1 MPLVLSYNRLV
12 VHPRY
17 IYFAVILVSLSI
29 PLVYC
34 IAQSFTSSIWQ
45 ATGTKSTTQAA
56 TIMSDS
62 SHLNSPSRT
71 PVYFL
76 GIGGPNF
83 MENTEHPAYAKLAEV
98 GQEITTKVKPRAVV
112 VFSAHWQD
120 GPNKIMINVAEQTDI
135 IYDFY
140 GFPPH
145 YYEYEYP
152 NKGNPEVAETVI
164 EKLAVAGIEVER
176 VKRGLD
182 HGVWVGFIVGRL

>member
-1 MPLVLSYNRLV
+1 
-12 VHPRY
+12 
-17 IYFAVILVSLSI
+17 
-29 PLVYC
+29 
-34 IAQSFTSSIWQ
+34 
-45 ATGTKSTTQAA
+45 
-56 TIMSDS
+56 
-62 SHLNSPSRT
+62 
-71 PVYFL
+71 
-76 GIGGPNF
+76 

-98 GQEITTKVKPRAVV
+98 GQEITTQVKPRAVV

-152 NKGNPEVAETVI
+152 NKGSPEVAETVI

-182 HGVWVGFIVGRL
+182 HGAWAGFLVGRL